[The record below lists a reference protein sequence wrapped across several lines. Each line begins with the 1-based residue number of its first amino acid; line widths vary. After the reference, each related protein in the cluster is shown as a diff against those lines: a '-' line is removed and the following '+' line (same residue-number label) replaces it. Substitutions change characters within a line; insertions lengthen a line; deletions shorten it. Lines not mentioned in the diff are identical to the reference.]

1 MALTFPLDT
10 SKEYKILSNT
20 LSSVQ
25 LLVIKFPNHLFLVTF
40 YQVLSILNQTTLVES
55 VIWKCENRVLF
66 IQMVWGC
73 THAVNSMFLPFTYY
87 ATQ

>member
-55 VIWKCENRVLF
+55 VI
-66 IQMVWGC
+66 
-73 THAVNSMFLPFTYY
+73 
-87 ATQ
+87 